1 MDAREWDDRYAT
13 VESVWSPQ
21 PNTFVQEYLSALPA
35 GRMVDVAGGE
45 GRHALWFAQRG
56 WEAENLD
63 FSGVAVS
70 KSLERAAE
78 LSLGNRFH
86 GHVAEANSSQ
96 DFLLAPADLV
106 VIAYL
111 QIPAPELAAAIVN
124 AGRQLVAGGTLFG
137 VWHARENLT
146 DGVGGPQDADVLPT
160 TEELT
165 NAFTAANLIVSEIG
179 LRTRDVSH
187 NGVSRKAI
195 DVVVMA
201 SAPGRS
207 IRE

>member
-21 PNTFVQEYLSALPA
+21 PNTFVEEYLSALPA

-63 FSGVAVS
+63 LSRVAVS

-160 TEELT
+160 IKELT

-187 NGVSRKAI
+187 NGISRKAI

-201 SAPGRS
+201 SASGRS

>member
-21 PNTFVQEYLSALPA
+21 PNTFVEEYLSALPA

-63 FSGVAVS
+63 FSRVAVS

-160 TEELT
+160 IEELT

-201 SAPGRS
+201 SALGRS

>member
-1 MDAREWDDRYAT
+1 M
-13 VESVWSPQ
+13 
-21 PNTFVQEYLSALPA
+21 
-35 GRMVDVAGGE
+35 
-45 GRHALWFAQRG
+45 
-56 WEAENLD
+56 
-63 FSGVAVS
+63 
-70 KSLERAAE
+70 
-78 LSLGNRFH
+78 
-86 GHVAEANSSQ
+86 
-96 DFLLAPADLV
+96 LAPVDLV

-165 NAFTAANLIVSEIG
+165 NAFTAANLVVSEIG

-201 SAPGRS
+201 SASGRS